1 MAARGTGR
9 TAFFAALDGTV
20 KYESLAKWNSER
32 QESAGPD
39 AGIAGPASLDLADAG
54 TRRELFRLCVSQGLP
69 MVGFGFADNFLMIVF
84 GETIDAQFGV
94 YVSTM
99 AAAGLGNLCSN
110 IAGLGLAEYI
120 EQTSEKMGVPAKD
133 TYE

>member
-39 AGIAGPASLDLADAG
+39 IAGPASLDLADAG
-54 TRRELFRLCVSQGLP
+54 PITAFLGQPACLP
-69 MVGFGFADNFLMIVF
+69 
-84 GETIDAQFGV
+84 
-94 YVSTM
+94 
-99 AAAGLGNLCSN
+99 
-110 IAGLGLAEYI
+110 
-120 EQTSEKMGVPAKD
+120 
-133 TYE
+133 